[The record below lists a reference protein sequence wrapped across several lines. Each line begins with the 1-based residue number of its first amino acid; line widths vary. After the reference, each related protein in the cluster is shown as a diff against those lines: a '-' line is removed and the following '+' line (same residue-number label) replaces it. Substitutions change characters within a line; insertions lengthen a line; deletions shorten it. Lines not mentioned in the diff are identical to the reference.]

1 MGVFGSTKKNGKMS
15 KQKKYY
21 NDEIEILIDL
31 DEIEPLKLP
40 LRVLR
45 KKTIDFKLSN
55 LYKK

>member
-1 MGVFGSTKKNGKMS
+1 MS